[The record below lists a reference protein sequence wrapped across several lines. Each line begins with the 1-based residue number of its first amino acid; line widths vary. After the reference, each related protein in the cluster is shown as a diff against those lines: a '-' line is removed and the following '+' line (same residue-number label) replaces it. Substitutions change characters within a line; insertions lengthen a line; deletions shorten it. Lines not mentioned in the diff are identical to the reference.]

1 MDVGCCYR
9 DTDKQLGLELHRL
22 PKEEI
27 RRKCCGPQ
35 IIIPIVKT
43 IFIIFLSLPISENR
57 NKYNQ

>member
-9 DTDKQLGLELHRL
+9 DTDKQLGLELNRL

-35 IIIPIVKT
+35 IIIPIVET
-43 IFIIFLSLPISENR
+43 IFIIFLSFANFG
-57 NKYNQ
+57 K